1 MWYTRGRSLNTAP
14 DINSE
19 AIDLFDSAARRM
31 VKGISILY
39 IALQFVITDSL
50 AVPKSV
56 AFLIFTIPVIILT
69 SYITLKLLP
78 RKSALLIWQ
87 GGFTIA
93 ILVIIRGFQQ
103 PAFGF
108 FLVFLPFLSVIIASW
123 RANLVVGGFTI
134 GLIVWDAY
142 SPWEGSILAPYSLAI
157 AIGVFFAIA
166 ICWFVIDLLN
176 PVIYW
181 SLESQTRAMALIE
194 RSRDERL
201 EFIQIQEDL
210 VLANQQLASLSDR
223 LKVMHQLAE
232 EGRQAK
238 AEFVANVS
246 HELRTPL
253 NMIIGF
259 SETISQSPHLY
270 GANLPSALLVDIATI
285 QRNSQH
291 LAKLVDDVL
300 DLSQVDAGRMALS
313 KEWIYLPKLLDEAI
327 ATVKPLFESKGLYLN
342 AEISED
348 IPSIFCDGT
357 RIRQIVL
364 NLLSNA
370 SRFTEQ
376 GGIRVKVVHREQEVV
391 VSVSDTGPGIAHE
404 SQNKL
409 FEPFQQ
415 LDGSIRRRYGGSGLG
430 LNISKRFVELH
441 GGKMWLE
448 SEVNLGTTFFFGLPL
463 ATSDSTNV
471 TINPVGPVGR
481 GFNPFYE
488 FKARTERTRA
498 PKPIMIPRFV
508 LLEKGQVLFRW
519 FKRYVDDI
527 EIVHVQS
534 IEEAIQALN
543 LLPTKALI
551 VNTSMFE
558 NTENYLRQLPGT
570 DLPTGIPVLTC
581 SIRDEVETAE
591 RMGIARYLVK
601 PITREPLLSALES
614 LGQNTKS
621 VLLVDDSQEVLRLFS
636 RILAG
641 APQRYRVFRA
651 TSGQR
656 ALALMR
662 ERKPDAVVLDL
673 IMTGLDGFQ
682 VLAEM
687 KRDPI
692 MKNIPVIV
700 VTSQDPIGEP
710 IMSDILT
717 VTRRAGLSARDL
729 VASIQAVSGILT
741 GPETLPLQPIH

>member
-1 MWYTRGRSLNTAP
+1 M
-14 DINSE
+14 I
-19 AIDLFDSAARRM
+19 
-31 VKGISILY
+31 KGISILY
-39 IALQFVITDSL
+39 IALQFLITDS
-50 AVPKSV
+50 VPIPKSV
-56 AFLIFTIPVIILT
+56 EFLIYTTPIIILA
-69 SYITLKLLP
+69 SYIALKLLP

-87 GGFTIA
+87 AGFALA
-93 ILVIIRGFQQ
+93 IVVIIRGFQQ

-108 FLVFLPFLSVIIASW
+108 FFILLPFLSVIVASW
-123 RANLVVGGFTI
+123 RANLLVGGLTI
-134 GLIVWDAY
+134 GLTIWDTY
-142 SPWEGSILAPYSLAI
+142 GPWGAHLFAPYSLAI
-157 AIGVFFAIA
+157 IIGIFFAVA
-166 ICWFVIDLLN
+166 ICWLVIDLLN
-176 PVIYW
+176 PMIYW
-181 SLESQTRAMALIE
+181 SLASQKQAMEVIESC
-194 RSRDERL
+194 RDERL
-201 EFIQIQEDL
+201 AFKQIQADL
-210 VLANQQLASLSDR
+210 VLANQELASLSNR
-223 LKVMHQLAE
+223 LKGMHQIAE

-270 GANLPSALLVDIATI
+270 GINLPPALLVDIAII

-313 KEWIYLPKLLDEAI
+313 KEWADLPKILEEAI
-327 ATVKPLFESKGLYLN
+327 ATVKLLFESKGLYLN
-342 AEISED
+342 AEIPPD
-348 IPSIFCDGT
+348 LPSVFCDGT

-376 GGIRVKVVHREQEVV
+376 GGIRVKVLHREQEIV
-391 VSVSDTGPGIAHE
+391 VSVTDTGPGIAYE

-415 LDGSIRRRYGGSGLG
+415 VDGSIRRRYGGSGLG

-448 SEVNLGTTFFFGLPL
+448 SQVNVGTTFFFSLPL
-463 ATSDSTNV
+463 TTPEPADLVSNA
-471 TINPVGPVGR
+471 VGR
-481 GFNPFYE
+481 GFNPDYE
-488 FKARTERTRA
+488 FRARTERTKA
-498 PKPIMIPRFV
+498 PKPVLLSRFV
-508 LLEKGQVLFRW
+508 LLEQGQSLFRL
-519 FKRYVDDI
+519 FKRYVEGI
-527 EIVHVQS
+527 EVVHVQN
-534 IEEAIQALN
+534 IDEAIRALAYM
-543 LLPTKALI
+543 PAKALI
-551 VNTSMFE
+551 VNTSMLE
-558 NTENYLRQLPGT
+558 NTENYVRQLARA
-570 DLPTGIPVLTC
+570 DLPYGTPVLTC
-581 SIRDEVETAE
+581 SVPDEVNTAE

-601 PITREPLLSALES
+601 PVTREPLLSALES
-614 LGQNTKS
+614 LGENIKS

-641 APQRYRVFRA
+641 TPQCYCVFRA

-662 ERKPDAVVLDL
+662 ERKPDVVVLDL
-673 IMTGLDGFQ
+673 IMTGMQGFQ

-687 KRDPI
+687 KRDPV
-692 MKNIPVIV
+692 MRNIPVIV

-710 IMSDILT
+710 IRSDVLT
-717 VTRRAGLSARDL
+717 VTRSAGLSARDL
-729 VASIQAVSGILT
+729 VACIQAVSGILA
-741 GPETLPLQPIH
+741 GPEALPIQPIH